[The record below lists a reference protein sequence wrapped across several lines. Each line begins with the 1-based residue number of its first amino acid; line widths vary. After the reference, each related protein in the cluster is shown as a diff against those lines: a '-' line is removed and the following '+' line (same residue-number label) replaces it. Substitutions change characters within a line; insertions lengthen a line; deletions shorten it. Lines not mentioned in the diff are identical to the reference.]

1 MTRNSYRMPD
11 SPAENWQET
20 FARMGIFSL
29 LLFVLTAFLRWG
41 TWTYQAAPPQ
51 VVNGIRNWAL
61 ILFVAALP
69 LYAWS
74 TWRMQGGNRW
84 RIELRETALLFGITL
99 GGLCLI
105 LLLRAAILNVGLSA
119 QRTLLLRCIQALDLA
134 AALILPMISGFTLIM
149 LPQISCRGIWRA
161 TKLVAGCCLL
171 ALSLLVVST
180 HLAPVHPAPRAAPN
194 PIHPPPSPSSQL
206 PVTGAIHPAA
216 MHRLSVV
223 APSRQRV

>member
-1 MTRNSYRMPD
+1 MPD

-29 LLFVLTAFLRWG
+29 LLFVLTAFLRRG
-41 TWTYQAAPPQ
+41 TWTYQVAPPQ

-74 TWRMQGGNRW
+74 TWRKQGGNRW
-84 RIELRETALLFGITL
+84 RIELRGTALLFGITL

-105 LLLRAAILNVGLSA
+105 LLLRAAMLNVGLST

-149 LPQISCRGIWRA
+149 LPQISFRGMWRA
-161 TKLVAGCCLL
+161 TKIVAGCCLVAMILL
-171 ALSLLVVST
+171 AVTT
-180 HLAPVHPAPRAAPN
+180 HLTAVHAAPRRTPT
-194 PIHPPPSPSSQL
+194 PIDRPPSPNSRL
-206 PVTGAIHPAA
+206 PVTGAIHPQFP
-216 MHRLSVV
+216 RLGT
-223 APSRQRV
+223 AFIQEQGAFGQKRA